1 MKRRAI
7 VELISILFVLLFIYA
22 SISKLID
29 FQNFKIQLSKSPYL
43 TIFSGV
49 LSLMVPIL
57 EIAIALLLLILPG
70 RLIGLYASFFFMI
83 LFTGF
88 IVAILRF
95 SSYIPCSCGGILQKM
110 SWTQHLIFNIGF
122 LLLAVIAILLYPP
135 QRSTN

>member
-83 LFTGF
+83 LFTGY

>member
-1 MKRRAI
+1 
-7 VELISILFVLLFIYA
+7 
-22 SISKLID
+22 
-29 FQNFKIQLSKSPYL
+29 
-43 TIFSGV
+43 
-49 LSLMVPIL
+49 
-57 EIAIALLLLILPG
+57 LPG

-83 LFTGF
+83 LFTGY